1 MHCKHFVYFEV
12 PLTAGKFKLGFL
24 PVSAEMNSGFTL
36 QKKKCCNDVIV
47 WPRNQWRGWNTK
59 FRTQAETARNCLLGA
74 AYLNASATDLGNLNK
89 LLIPLPLM
97 ALDSFRQKVYCAIVD
112 LSILFCIFQCVNTLF
127 AMPRTHRDWKLRLSG
142 CCGKPEQSL
151 PYLRIIFNANNSHR
165 TMNMKGSRS
174 PHHSPIYGRVCNIDM
189 DDIISGFN
197 WSIT

>member
-1 MHCKHFVYFEV
+1 MSLYGLEISEEAGILSSEHRQRQRETVCWEHSWFEC
-12 PLTAGKFKLGFL
+12 
-24 PVSAEMNSGFTL
+24 
-36 QKKKCCNDVIV
+36 QCN
-47 WPRNQWRGWNTK
+47 WLRK
-59 FRTQAETARNCLLGA
+59 
-74 AYLNASATDLGNLNK
+74 LNK

-165 TMNMKGSRS
+165 TTNMKGSRS
-174 PHHSPIYGRVCNIDM
+174 PPHSPIYGRVCNIDM
-189 DDIISGFN
+189 DDIICGFN